1 MGEVKAYEC
10 LNKEEVIK
18 DLGTNREMG
27 LSLAEA
33 EKRLNEYGENILKEK
48 KKDGPF
54 KIFLSQLM
62 DPMIYVLLAA
72 VLVTLLISIVN
83 VLNSKEERQL
93 AQTRKL
99 VQDNYEN

>member
-18 DLGTNREMG
+18 DLGTNIEMG

-48 KKDGPF
+48 KK
-54 KIFLSQLM
+54 FLM
-62 DPMIYVLLAA
+62 F
-72 VLVTLLISIVN
+72 
-83 VLNSKEERQL
+83 
-93 AQTRKL
+93 
-99 VQDNYEN
+99 

>member
-18 DLGTNREMG
+18 DLGTNQEMG
-27 LSLAEA
+27 LSLSEA

-62 DPMIYVLLAA
+62 DPMIYVLFAA
-72 VLVTLLISIVN
+72 IAVTVGVSIYETIKVI
-83 VLNSKEERQL
+83 KEGRAFDFFSTGDWPE
-93 AQTRKL
+93 
-99 VQDNYEN
+99 